1 MITFSSSSFKIRLN
15 ARISQL
21 LKATTW
27 ANEQVIGVHHDCR
40 CKLEGE
46 KTLAVGDFL
55 FLLVLVIRL
64 HNPCAILV
72 GLRLLLPTCSAL

>member
-1 MITFSSSSFKIRLN
+1 LAPPVDSSGVITFSSLSFKIRLN

-40 CKLEGE
+40 CKLALHRFFSRKK
-46 KTLAVGDFL
+46 KTLAAGDFL
-55 FLLVLVIRL
+55 FFTLYW
-64 HNPCAILV
+64 
-72 GLRLLLPTCSAL
+72 